1 MSGRTSEAPETAPPW
16 GRPRLAGLPAPDV
29 PDTIALMTTHAR
41 TSRLRIRLYFEDG
54 SMIGPG
60 KADLLALIGETG
72 SIAAAGR
79 RMGMSYKRA
88 WGLVDVLNSMFDEP
102 LVESSRGGAKRG
114 GATLTAAG
122 ERALA
127 LYRALEDKSR
137 RASAREIKAL
147 EAMLSDSRLETT
159 STRRQT

>member
-1 MSGRTSEAPETAPPW
+1 LPVARDHET
-16 GRPRLAGLPAPDV
+16 LATMKCP
-29 PDTIALMTTHAR
+29 AR

-114 GATLTAAG
+114 GATLTASG
-122 ERALA
+122 QRVLA
-127 LYRALEDKSR
+127 LYRDLEDKSR
-137 RASAREIKAL
+137 RASAREIEAL
-147 EAMLSDSRLETT
+147 EAMLGESRLETT
-159 STRRQT
+159 TARRKI

>member
-1 MSGRTSEAPETAPPW
+1 MKKA
-16 GRPRLAGLPAPDV
+16 
-29 PDTIALMTTHAR
+29 AR

-88 WGLVDVLNSMFDEP
+88 WGLVDVLNSMFEEP

-114 GATLTAAG
+114 GATLTPAG
-122 ERALA
+122 ERVLA
-127 LYRALEDKSR
+127 LYRDLEDKSR
-137 RASAREIKAL
+137 RASAREIEAL
-147 EAMLSDSRLETT
+147 EARLGESRLETT
-159 STRRQT
+159 TARRKI

>member
-1 MSGRTSEAPETAPPW
+1 LPVARDHET
-16 GRPRLAGLPAPDV
+16 LATMKSP
-29 PDTIALMTTHAR
+29 AR

-114 GATLTAAG
+114 GATLTASG
-122 ERALA
+122 ERVLA
-127 LYRALEDKSR
+127 LYRDLEDKSR
-137 RASAREIKAL
+137 RASAREIEAL
-147 EAMLSDSRLETT
+147 EAMLGESRLETT
-159 STRRQT
+159 TARRKI

>member
-1 MSGRTSEAPETAPPW
+1 LPIARDHET
-16 GRPRLAGLPAPDV
+16 LAAMKK
-29 PDTIALMTTHAR
+29 AAR
-41 TSRLRIRLYFEDG
+41 ASRLRIRLYFEDG

-88 WGLVDVLNSMFDEP
+88 WGLVDVLNSMFEEP

-114 GATLTAAG
+114 GATLTPAG
-122 ERALA
+122 ERVLA
-127 LYRALEDKSR
+127 LYRDLEDKSR
-137 RASAREIKAL
+137 RASAREIEAL
-147 EAMLSDSRLETT
+147 EAMLGESRLETT
-159 STRRQT
+159 TARRKI